1 MPGYT
6 DMPSFSVYTEMEK
19 GPRIDID
26 AAVPFPFCIYD
37 VSKAGDVFIYRPYHI
52 AAVRHPVGTDIP
64 RFRIY
69 ELWYPVEYVR
79 TGQFNGSRFVYDDRG
94 LRLSVEGPLVLVEFI
109 R

>member
-37 VSKAGDVFIYRPYHI
+37 VSKAGDVFVYRPYHI

-64 RFRIY
+64 RIRIY
-69 ELWYPVEYVR
+69 ELSAQVSSTVAGLF
-79 TGQFNGSRFVYDDRG
+79 TMTVVSGS
-94 LRLSVEGPLVLVEFI
+94 P
-109 R
+109 